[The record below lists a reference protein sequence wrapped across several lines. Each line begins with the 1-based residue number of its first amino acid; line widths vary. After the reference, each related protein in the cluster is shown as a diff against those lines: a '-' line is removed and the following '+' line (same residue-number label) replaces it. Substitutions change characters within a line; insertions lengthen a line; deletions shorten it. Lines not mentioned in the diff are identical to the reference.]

1 MSGQE
6 NCSIQEGCQGLNLI
20 VNSRLLLLD
29 GATGTEL
36 NRRGVDTGLPL
47 WSANALTTDAGLSIL
62 RQVHLDYLNAGA
74 DVITTNTFR
83 TNRRALAGRSFSAL
97 ELTSRAVATAKE
109 AVAEFG
115 RSMIVAGS
123 LSTLED
129 CYRPDLVP
137 PADACLDEHSE
148 RIEHLVEG
156 GVDVL
161 LIETMNCIR
170 EAEIA
175 ARLSMAT
182 GLPTW
187 VSFVCD
193 ENGRILSGES
203 LAHAAKVLL
212 PLGVSAL
219 GVNCMPAHTLAQP
232 LWELRA
238 VCGEEFPLTAYGN
251 IGHVDQEQGW
261 GNTDTTDPNGYLHH
275 AQSWPAQVI
284 GACCGSTPEH
294 ILKLKQGRN
303 NSRA

>member
-1 MSGQE
+1 M
-6 NCSIQEGCQGLNLI
+6 I
-20 VNSRLLLLD
+20 VNSKRLLLD

-47 WSANALTTDAGLSIL
+47 WSANALTTDAGLSVL

-83 TNRRALAGRSFSAL
+83 TNRRALAAKNFSAL
-97 ELTSRAVATAKE
+97 ELTLRAVATAKE

-115 RSMIVAGS
+115 RSTIVAGS

-129 CYRPDLVP
+129 CYRPELVP

-170 EAEIA
+170 EAEVA
-175 ARLSMAT
+175 ARIAVAT

-193 ENGRILSGES
+193 VNGRILSGES
-203 LAHAAKVLL
+203 LTYAAEILM

-232 LWELRA
+232 LRELRA
-238 VCGEEFPLTAYGN
+238 VCGEEFPVMAYGN
-251 IGHVDQEQGW
+251 IGHVDEEQGW
-261 GNTDTTDPNGYLHH
+261 VNTDTTDPNGYLQN
-275 AQSWPAQVI
+275 ARTWPAQII

-294 ILKLKQGRN
+294 IRKLKQGWK
-303 NSRA
+303 NSGA